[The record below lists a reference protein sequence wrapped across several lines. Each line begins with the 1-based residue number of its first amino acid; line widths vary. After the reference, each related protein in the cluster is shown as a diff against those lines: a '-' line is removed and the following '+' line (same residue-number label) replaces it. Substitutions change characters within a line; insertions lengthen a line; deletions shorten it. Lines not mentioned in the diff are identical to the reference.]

1 MAKAVSVRLDDEAL
15 RALAQLEAGGST
27 RSTAIRDA
35 IVEAAARR
43 RRADMLRAEVEEVA
57 ADPDDRR
64 EMAEVATLMEDLR
77 EAW

>member
-1 MAKAVSVRLDDEAL
+1 MTKAVSVRLDDEAL
-15 RALAQLEAGGST
+15 RALAQLEASGRT
-27 RSTAIRDA
+27 RSDAIRDA

-43 RRADMLRAEVEEVA
+43 RRADTLRAEVEAIA

-64 EMAEVATLMEDLR
+64 EMAAVANLMEDLR